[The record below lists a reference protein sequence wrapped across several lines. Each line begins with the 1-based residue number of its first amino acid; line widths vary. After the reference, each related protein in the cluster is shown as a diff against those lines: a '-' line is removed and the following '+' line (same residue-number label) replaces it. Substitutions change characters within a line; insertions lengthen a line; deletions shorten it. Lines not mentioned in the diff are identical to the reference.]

1 VELAQDR
8 QTRFGRR
15 GSKSIIWTVA
25 VLLLA
30 AAGAYYFLRRPL
42 LAALAT
48 GPEYY
53 SSFATVGGLRPGD
66 EVRYG
71 GIPVGRVRSVHIDPA
86 NPSKIRATYRVDET
100 TPMRVDTR
108 ASVVDVT
115 GAVTRFIS
123 LRAGSPRSVILPEG
137 KEVVSETGATPQET
151 LANLTVLLAR
161 ADTLFEAAAP
171 LLHGDFFARLDRT
184 SKSLDRMATAV
195 VRSSEKW
202 GPGVERAIGRLDT
215 VVVHTNRL
223 LAAVDSAT
231 PELRASLTEALAM
244 LQDTRTLVADLRAG
258 AAQGGGLAELMQN
271 LTATSNDLSR
281 VVARLD
287 RSPASL
293 LRGQRPIAKTAGP
306 SLHD

>member
-8 QTRFGRR
+8 HTRFGRA

-25 VLLLA
+25 VLVA
-30 AAGAYYFLRRPL
+30 VGACSYYFLRRPL

-53 SSFATVGGLRPGD
+53 SSFATVGGLRRGD

-71 GIPVGRVRSVHIDPA
+71 GIPVGWVRSVQIDPA
-86 NPSKIRATYRVDET
+86 NPSKIRATFRVDEA
-100 TPMRVDTR
+100 TPMRVSTR

-115 GAVTRFIS
+115 GAVTRFLS
-123 LRAGSPRSVILPEG
+123 LRAGSAQSARLPAG
-137 KEVVSETGATPQET
+137 KEVASETGATPEET
-151 LANLTVLLAR
+151 LANLAVLLAR

-184 SKSLDRMATAV
+184 TARFDRMTAAV
-195 VRSSEKW
+195 VRSSAKW
-202 GPGVERAIGRLDT
+202 GPGVERAVGRLDT
-215 VVVHTNRL
+215 MMVHTNRM

-244 LQDTRTLVADLRAG
+244 LQDTRTLVADLRTG

>member
-8 QTRFGRR
+8 QTRFGRP

-171 LLHGDFFARLDRT
+171 LLHGDFFARLNRTTERFDRLT
-184 SKSLDRMATAV
+184 AAV
-195 VRSSEKW
+195 VRSSAKW
-202 GPGVERAIGRLDT
+202 GPGVERAVGRLDT
-215 VVVHTNRL
+215 MMVHTNRM

-231 PELRASLTEALAM
+231 PELRASLTQALAM
-244 LQDTRTLVADLRAG
+244 LQDLRTG